1 MKYKL
6 DGSYLNEIDQMVIDL
21 NIAALTTYVFT
32 RTALKV
38 AYNNIELSK
47 EQLEL
52 FEADLKASK
61 YYKLW
66 NYSEEEK
73 TIKNYLKNLE
83 IQKQLN
89 KLSISE
95 KLKFHIEQ
103 VKKMNDVMDLDLS
116 ESEIIEKANKRLNI
130 KGGVC

>member
-6 DGSYLNEIDQMVIDL
+6 DGSYLNEIDQMVNDL
-21 NIAALTTYVFT
+21 NIAALTTHVFT

-38 AYNNIELSK
+38 AYSKIELSK

-52 FEADLKASK
+52 FEADVKAAK
-61 YYKLW
+61 DYKLW

-95 KLKFHIEQ
+95 QLKFHIEQ
-103 VKKMNDVMDLDLS
+103 VKEMNNVMDLDLS
-116 ESEIIEKANKRLNI
+116 ESEIIEKANMMLNI